1 VTVTVLV
8 IVIVTAGVSAP
19 ATAIAVVVV
28 LGGWMESKI
37 ILPYRLL
44 LASAPALESLC
55 LAAFP
60 RVVRLVAE
68 HALSG
73 KDFFSVKTLF

>member
-1 VTVTVLV
+1 
-8 IVIVTAGVSAP
+8 
-19 ATAIAVVVV
+19 
-28 LGGWMESKI
+28 MESKI

-73 KDFFSVKTLF
+73 KDFFSVKPFSSLFSQRIMLVYAVANTPIFI

>member
-1 VTVTVLV
+1 
-8 IVIVTAGVSAP
+8 
-19 ATAIAVVVV
+19 
-28 LGGWMESKI
+28 MESKI